1 MSKQKQVNV
10 NEAASAQSVLN
21 VGLGIPD
28 IYIDEVG
35 SVIVVGH
42 EAYRRTSWIDVGRAI
57 PDKWTKLVA
66 MPNVK

>member
-1 MSKQKQVNV
+1 MNDQKPEPSNST
-10 NEAASAQSVLN
+10 ADAQTSLN
-21 VGLGIPD
+21 VGLGMPD

-42 EAYRRTSWIDVGRAI
+42 DAYRRASWIDVGRAI

-66 MPNVK
+66 MPNV